1 MKISV
6 WHLHQA
12 DRAMARV
19 AVVMTAVVLCA
30 VMLTG
35 SVTTVHADT
44 AASSRAAHQ
53 PAAEILEDGLAA
65 IADGA
70 DELALETFNYLI
82 RTYPRSPEAQRAKS
96 ERAKLAGASTSTGD
110 DEANGWQS
118 TWGADASRIDEYRRY
133 FLRDV
138 GDRVFFAESSAD
150 LGGRAR
156 AVVDAQAAWLKR
168 RNDVIVT
175 VVGRA
180 DDGGSE
186 VAAVELAQRRASA
199 VRNRMLEL
207 GIPATRIAIDARGA
221 RDPIALCKSA
231 LCRSQNR
238 HAETVLSDP
247 RSADTATLDPPRS
260 VPSRAGG
267 EDRNP
272 DER

>member
-1 MKISV
+1 MRSSV
-6 WHLHQA
+6 WHWHRA
-12 DRAMARV
+12 GPAMAP
-19 AVVMTAVVLCA
+19 AA
-30 VMLTG
+30 VMMAAAILCVGLLTS
-35 SVTTVHADT
+35 SVSVVHADN
-44 AASSRAAHQ
+44 AASAGAAHQ
-53 PAAEILEDGLAA
+53 PPAELLEDGLEAVA
-65 IADGA
+65 EGA
-70 DELALETFNYLI
+70 DELALETFDYLI
-82 RTYPRSPEAQRAKS
+82 RTYPRSAEADRARR
-96 ERAKLAGASTSTGD
+96 ERAKLAGASPTTPD
-110 DEANGWQS
+110 DDANGWQAS
-118 TWGADASRIDEYRRY
+118 WGSDASRIDEYRRY

-168 RNDVIVT
+168 RDDVIVT

-186 VAAVELAQRRASA
+186 TAAVELAQRRAQA

-247 RSADTATLDPPRS
+247 RSAGTATLDSSRTA
-260 VPSRAGG
+260 PSRTAS